1 MFYRDVSSV
10 EFLIKYHQ
18 DLKAEIEARNT
29 SYCSC
34 VDLGETLLARNHP
47 ASEEVNTGYREVVWS
62 TMGMSRLVADG
73 SADPAAGN
81 AVACILTACDGV
93 EIKAVST
100 KGERIQETTGYP
112 NNSDTTPKGVGAIKK
127 MYNG

>member
-10 EFLIKYHQ
+10 EILIKYHQ

-29 SYCSC
+29 SYSSC
-34 VDLGETLLARNHP
+34 VDLGEMLLARNHP
-47 ASEEVNTGYREVVWS
+47 ASKEVNTGLWS
-62 TMGMSRLVADG
+62 TMGMSLLVADG

-93 EIKAVST
+93 EIKAVSP
-100 KGERIQETTGYP
+100 KGGRIQETTGYP
-112 NNSDTTPKGVGAIKK
+112 NNSDTTLKGVGAIKK
-127 MYNG
+127 IYNG